1 MRKNFGSKPWSYP
14 QPVFIVAT
22 YDENG
27 VPDAMNAAWG
37 GISENNEISLCIGD
51 NHKTTQNLLAKKAF
65 TVNIADTAHVVAC
78 DYVGIESA
86 KKVAVK
92 FTKAGFTA
100 IKSEFV
106 DAPIIKELNMAIEC
120 RVKSYDLETCRLV
133 GEIVNVSID
142 ESVLTA
148 DDKVDVAKMAPI
160 VFDPINMAYLQ
171 LGEKVGNAFKDG
183 AALK

>member
-27 VPDAMNAAWG
+27 APDAMNAAWG

-78 DYVGIESA
+78 DYVGIVSGNNEPD
-86 KKVAVK
+86 KIE
-92 FTKAGFTA
+92 KAGWHVT
-100 IKSEFV
+100 KSDFV
-106 DAPIIKELNMAIEC
+106 NAPLFDELPMALEC
-120 RVKSYDLETCRLV
+120 KLISYDEKTCRLV
-133 GEIVNVSID
+133 GEIVNVCADERILDDNGKID
-142 ESVLTA
+142 LNKFSPITYDPVYHSYR
-148 DDKVDVAKMAPI
+148 KIGDV
-160 VFDPINMAYLQ
+160 
-171 LGEKVGNAFKDG
+171 VGKAFRVG
-183 AALK
+183 MNLK